1 MKQTETNLAIFLKK
15 GVFDLKKIDDLK
27 AGVAVIILNEENQ
40 VLLQKRADVG
50 LWGIPSGHVEIGET
64 VSEAVI
70 REVKEETNL
79 DIRIEKLIG
88 VYSDPDSQVFN
99 YPNGKV
105 VHFITT
111 CFLAKIIGGELTCNS
126 DESLEIKFFSQDNLP
141 EDLLTMHPQWLE
153 DALSKKEAAFIR

>member
-1 MKQTETNLAIFLKK
+1 MER
-15 GVFDLKKIDDLK
+15 IDELR
-27 AGVAVIILNEENQ
+27 AGVAVIIFNEENQ

-64 VSEAVI
+64 VSQAAI

-79 DIRIEKLIG
+79 DISIKKLIG
-88 VYSDPDSQVFN
+88 VYSDPNSQIFV

-111 CFLAKIIGGELTCNS
+111 CFLAEITGGELRCNS
-126 DESLEIKFFSQDNLP
+126 DESLEIKFFGQRNLP
-141 EDLLTMHPQWLE
+141 HDLLKMHPRWLK
-153 DALSKKEAAFIR
+153 DALVNREMAFIR

>member
-1 MKQTETNLAIFLKK
+1 MER
-15 GVFDLKKIDDLK
+15 IDELR
-27 AGVAVIILNEENQ
+27 AGVAVIIFNEENQ

-64 VSEAVI
+64 VSQAAI

-79 DIRIEKLIG
+79 DISIKKLIG
-88 VYSDPDSQVFN
+88 VYSDPNSQIFV

-111 CFLAKIIGGELTCNS
+111 CFLAEITGGELRCNS
-126 DESLEIKFFSQDNLP
+126 DESLEIKFFGQLNLP
-141 EDLLTMHPQWLE
+141 HDLLKMHPQWLK
-153 DALSKKEAAFIR
+153 DALVNREMAFIR

>member
-1 MKQTETNLAIFLKK
+1 ME
-15 GVFDLKKIDDLK
+15 KIDELK

-64 VSEAVI
+64 VSETAI

-79 DIRIEKLIG
+79 DIEIKKLIG
-88 VYSDPDSQVFN
+88 VYSDPNSQVFV
-99 YPNGKV
+99 YPSGKV

-111 CFLAKIIGGELTCNS
+111 CFLAKITGGELRCNS
-126 DESLEIKFFSQDNLP
+126 DESLEIKFFEIQNLP
-141 EDLLTMHPQWLE
+141 HDLLKMHPRWLK
-153 DALSKKEAAFIR
+153 DTLANRKMAFIR